1 LNAVLHHGDLHIGKG
16 EDMGTTRFKRVF
28 YPILILLLV
37 SILVMAEKPSTLIL
51 AKSRKSAP
59 DFTLRDSAGTA
70 VKLSD
75 YRGMIVLLDFWATWC
90 HGCMTEIPW
99 YIEFQKKYR
108 ARGLMVIG
116 VSMDDDGWKSVKP
129 FIAEHDVNYP
139 VVIGNENLAKQY
151 AVEQMPVTLL
161 IDETG
166 RIAESH
172 SGVVN
177 KEAFEADIRT
187 LLSAVTN
194 RPR

>member
-1 LNAVLHHGDLHIGKG
+1 MKMYQSSHAFTAIAVLA
-16 EDMGTTRFKRVF
+16 
-28 YPILILLLV
+28 LV
-37 SILVMAEKPSTLIL
+37 AIFAIAEKPSTLIL

-70 VKLSD
+70 VRLSD
-75 YRGMIVLLDFWATWC
+75 YRGKIVLLDFWATWC

-99 YIEFQKKYR
+99 YVEFQKKYKE
-108 ARGLMVIG
+108 RGLVVIG
-116 VSMDDDGWKSVKP
+116 VSMDGDGWKSVKP
-129 FIAEHDVNYP
+129 FVAEHDVNYP
-139 VVIGNENLAKQY
+139 VVIGNESLAKQY

>member
-1 LNAVLHHGDLHIGKG
+1 
-16 EDMGTTRFKRVF
+16 
-28 YPILILLLV
+28 
-37 SILVMAEKPSTLIL
+37 
-51 AKSRKSAP
+51 
-59 DFTLRDSAGTA
+59 
-70 VKLSD
+70 
-75 YRGMIVLLDFWATWC
+75 
-90 HGCMTEIPW
+90 
-99 YIEFQKKYR
+99 
-108 ARGLMVIG
+108 
-116 VSMDDDGWKSVKP
+116 
-129 FIAEHDVNYP
+129 VNYP